1 MDAEL
6 DRQSAAWDTIRVYL
20 LGEKDRIVEEI
31 RAYPT
36 PIPRC
41 DAQFNHLI
49 EKRERLF
56 EELVRLDTAATS
68 STVAGDG
75 TARID
80 EFIDSSDYLDDDA
93 KLRFRST
100 LSQGLVKP
108 ELCSERG
115 EHSRMPPRFSLIV
128 PAYNEERLLGRLLD
142 SVDAARATC
151 GSGDAIEVIVADNA
165 STDRTAAIAA
175 SRACRVIAVEKRV
188 IAAARN
194 AGARA
199 ANGEFLAFV
208 DADAQIHPDT
218 FVEIDRALADPRV
231 VAGATGVRPER
242 WSIGIAITFGMIL
255 PIIFVTGMDT
265 GVVFCRK
272 KDFGAVGGY
281 DESRLV
287 AEDVAF
293 LWALRGLGKTR
304 GQRLARTTRA
314 KAVASTRKFDEFG
327 DWHFFS
333 VAVEGLRHLMRRDRT
348 RFTDRYWYKPNR

>member
-1 MDAEL
+1 M
-6 DRQSAAWDTIRVYL
+6 R
-20 LGEKDRIVEEI
+20 
-31 RAYPT
+31 
-36 PIPRC
+36 
-41 DAQFNHLI
+41 
-49 EKRERLF
+49 
-56 EELVRLDTAATS
+56 
-68 STVAGDG
+68 
-75 TARID
+75 
-80 EFIDSSDYLDDDA
+80 
-93 KLRFRST
+93 
-100 LSQGLVKP
+100 
-108 ELCSERG
+108 
-115 EHSRMPPRFSLIV
+115 PRFSLVI

-142 SVDAARATC
+142 SVDAARANY

-175 SRACRVIAVEKRV
+175 SRACRVILAEKRV

-199 ANGEFLAFV
+199 ARGEFLGFV
-208 DADAQIHPDT
+208 DADAQLHPDT

-231 VAGATGVRPER
+231 VAGATGVRLER
-242 WSIGIAITFGMIL
+242 WSIGIAFTFAMIL
-255 PIIFVTGMDT
+255 PIVFVTGMDT

-272 KDFGAVGGY
+272 KDFEAIGGY

-304 GQRLARTTRA
+304 GQRLARATRA

-333 VAVEGLRHLMRRDRT
+333 VGMEGLRHLMRRDLT